1 MYIAIF
7 SHCLT
12 VILWSHDKPDK
23 FYEVPAK
30 KVTYDSEARI
40 LKTTWSGARIAYNNR
55 SFKEKP
61 PLEDTGTP
69 LLQEFILI
77 SDKIKMKA
85 ALVNEGLRWG
95 VQETAVKDA
104 NEFEEDSHESRG
116 VTPRSVDLDYIGII
130 YIHS

>member
-1 MYIAIF
+1 M
-7 SHCLT
+7 
-12 VILWSHDKPDK
+12 
-23 FYEVPAK
+23 
-30 KVTYDSEARI
+30 TYDSEARI

-55 SFKEKP
+55 SFEEKT

-85 ALVNEGLRWG
+85 ALVKEGLRWG
-95 VQETAVKDA
+95 VQETVVKDA

-116 VTPRSVDLDYIGII
+116 ETPIVVDLDCIGII